1 MNAEIIAVGSE
12 LLTPQRLDTNSL
24 FVTAELNNL
33 GVEVVA
39 KTVVGDD
46 RERLAEAVRR
56 ALLRSSIV
64 VLSGGLGPTED
75 DVTRDAVALA
85 LDRRLVFRAEIGEQI
100 ESRFR
105 QLGRTMPEI
114 NRRQA
119 YVLEGAEILP
129 NDRGTAPGQWID
141 TEGRFV
147 ILLPGPPHELKAMF
161 ARQCLPRLERR
172 LPRQIIRTRI
182 FRVAGM
188 SESDLDQTIAPIY
201 TRYQNPTTT
210 ILAHAGDIQVHLRAR
225 CASEAEAGALLAE
238 VGAQIELKL
247 ADRIY
252 SREGE
257 TLEAVIG
264 DLLRR
269 QRATL
274 VTAESATGGGLAERV
289 TQVPG
294 SSDYFL
300 GGFVVYNRRMKAA
313 LLGIDEAL
321 IEQYGPVSTE
331 VAELMANAAR
341 LRTGATYSLAIT
353 GNAGPGTD
361 GPQAPAG
368 TMYVALADAS
378 GASVIYRQFFGDRAR
393 VKQFAGQM
401 ALDMLRRRLQRTA

>member
-24 FVTAELNNL
+24 YVTAELNNL

-39 KTVVGDD
+39 KSVVGDD

-56 ALLRSSIV
+56 ALLRSAIV

-85 LDRRLVFRAEIGEQI
+85 MDRRLIFRDEISEQI
-100 ESRFR
+100 EARFR
-105 QLGRTMPEI
+105 QLGRSMPEI
-114 NRRQA
+114 NKRQA

-141 TEGRFV
+141 AAGRFV

-161 ARQCLPRLERR
+161 SKQCVPRLERR
-172 LPRQIIRTRI
+172 LPRQIIRTQI

-201 TRYQNPTTT
+201 TRYENPTTT

-225 CASEAEAGALLAE
+225 CGSEAEACALLAE

-252 SREGE
+252 SRDGE

-269 QRATL
+269 HHATL
-274 VTAESATGGGLAERV
+274 VVAESATGGGLAERV
-289 TQVPG
+289 TQVAG

-300 GGFVVYNRRMKAA
+300 GGFVVYNRRMKVS
-313 LLGIDEAL
+313 LLGVDEAL
-321 IEQYGPVSTE
+321 IEQYGPVSKE
-331 VAELMANAAR
+331 VAELMAKAAR
-341 LRTGATYSLAIT
+341 LRSGATYALAIT

-368 TMYVALADAS
+368 TMFVALADAS
-378 GASVIYRQFFGDRAR
+378 GATVIHRQFFGDRAR

-401 ALDMLRRRLQRTA
+401 ALDMLRRRLQRPA

>member
-12 LLTPQRLDTNSL
+12 LLTPQRVDTNSL
-24 FVTAELNNL
+24 YITGELNDL
-33 GVEVVA
+33 GVEVTA
-39 KTVVGDD
+39 KSVVGDD
-46 RERLAEAVRR
+46 RERLAESVRR
-56 ALLRSSIV
+56 ALLRASIV

-85 LDRRLVFRAEIGEQI
+85 MDRRLVFRAEISDQI
-100 ESRFR
+100 EARFR
-105 QLGRTMPEI
+105 QMGRSMPEI
-114 NRRQA
+114 NKRQA

-129 NDRGTAPGQWID
+129 NDRGTAPGQWLD
-141 TEGRFV
+141 SEGRYV
-147 ILLPGPPHELKAMF
+147 ILLPGPPHELKSMF
-161 ARQCLPRLERR
+161 AKHCVPRLERR

-201 TRYQNPTTT
+201 TRYQNPVTT

-225 CASEAEAGALLAE
+225 CGSETEAMALLAE

-257 TLEAVIG
+257 TLEAVVG

-269 QRATL
+269 QHSTL
-274 VTAESATGGGLAERV
+274 VVAESATGGGLAERV

-300 GGFVVYNRRMKAA
+300 GGFVVYNRRMKVSI
-313 LLGIDEAL
+313 LGIDEAL
-321 IEQYGPVSTE
+321 IEQFGAVSQE
-331 VAELMANAAR
+331 VAELMAHAAR

-368 TMYVALADAS
+368 TMFVALSDAS
-378 GASVIYRQFFGDRAR
+378 GSSVMQRQFFGDRAR

-401 ALDMLRRRLQRTA
+401 ALDMLRRRLQRTP

>member
-24 FVTAELNNL
+24 YVTAELNDL

-39 KTVVGDD
+39 KSVVGDD

-85 LDRRLVFRAEIGEQI
+85 MDRRLVFRGEISDQI
-100 ESRFR
+100 EARFK
-105 QLGRTMPEI
+105 QMGRVMPEI
-114 NRRQA
+114 NKRQA
-119 YVLEGAEILP
+119 FVLEGAEVLP

-141 TEGRFV
+141 ADGRFV

-161 ARQCLPRLERR
+161 AKQCLPRLERR
-172 LPRQIIRTRI
+172 LPRQIIRTQI

-201 TRYQNPTTT
+201 TRYENPTTT

-225 CASEAEAGALLAE
+225 CASETEAAALLAE

-252 SREGE
+252 SRGGE
-257 TLEAVIG
+257 TLEAVVG

-269 QRATL
+269 QHATL
-274 VTAESATGGGLAERV
+274 VVAESATGGGLAERV

-300 GGFVVYNRRMKAA
+300 GGFVVYNKRMKVS
-313 LLGIDEAL
+313 LLGVDEAL
-321 IEQYGPVSTE
+321 LEQYGPVSQE

-341 LRTGATYSLAIT
+341 LRSGATYSLAIT

-368 TMYVALADAS
+368 TMFVALSDAA
-378 GASVIYRQFFGDRAR
+378 GCSVMHRQFFGDRAR